1 MKKES
6 GVTLVSLVITVIVM
20 VILAGVTLSSL
31 TGENGI
37 ITVAQAASQNM
48 INASRE
54 EDALIQNL
62 LNEIKDVGGSGSG
75 GDIEIPEIKISF
87 GEIIWEGG
95 KAKISIQ
102 SSEAGKKIE
111 YQINGTS
118 GEWKEIASGGS
129 IENLQH

>member
-6 GVTLVSLVITVIVM
+6 GITLVLLVITVIVM
-20 VILAGVTLSSL
+20 VILAGVTLGSL

-62 LNEIKDVGGSGSG
+62 LNEIKDVGGGSGSG

-95 KAKISIQ
+95 KAILLRTQ
-102 SSEAGKKIE
+102 SYLKK
-111 YQINGTS
+111 QI
-118 GEWKEIASGGS
+118 IP
-129 IENLQH
+129 

>member
-54 EDALIQNL
+54 EDDLIQNL
-62 LNEIKDVGGSGSG
+62 LNEIKDVGESGSG
-75 GDIEIPEIKISF
+75 GDIEIPEIKMSF

-95 KAKISIQ
+95 KAILLRTQ
-102 SSEAGKKIE
+102 SYLKK
-111 YQINGTS
+111 QI
-118 GEWKEIASGGS
+118 IP
-129 IENLQH
+129 